1 MKKILNPFPLLLLSF
16 VFIFFFKLNGQEK
29 NFTET
34 GYASFYADKFEG
46 RLTASGEK
54 YYHAKSTAA
63 HKTLKFGT
71 VVKVTNLS
79 NNKTT
84 AVRINDRGPHV
95 KGRIIDLSKSAAEKL
110 GFINKGLTKVKIE
123 VIDNPF
129 DPGSDSPSSDP
140 IYKINIKP
148 VEGKGFGI
156 QLASYGKL
164 SNLANKLE
172 ELPVSFKQTLHVQ
185 VKNKGKH
192 EIYRLISGFYKDKKE
207 VEKQKKR
214 FKKFF
219 PDCFIVN
226 F

>member
-1 MKKILNPFPLLLLSF
+1 MKKILNPFALLFLSF
-16 VFIFFFKLNGQEK
+16 VFIFFLKLNGQEK
-29 NFTET
+29 NFTQT

-54 YYHAKSTAA
+54 YYHEKSTAA

-71 VVKVTNLS
+71 VIKVTNLS

-110 GFINKGLTKVKIE
+110 DFINKGLTRVKIE

-129 DPGSDSPSSDP
+129 DPGSDSPSVDD
-140 IYKINIKP
+140 IYKINMKR

-164 SNLANKLE
+164 SNLAVKLE
-172 ELPVSFKQTLHVQ
+172 ELPASIKQTLHIQ
-185 VKNKGKH
+185 VKNKGAR

-207 VEKQKKR
+207 GEEQKKR
-214 FKKFF
+214 LEKFF
-219 PDCFIVN
+219 PDCFLVN

>member
-1 MKKILNPFPLLLLSF
+1 MKKILNPFPLLFLSF
-16 VFIFFFKLNGQEK
+16 VFVFFLKLNGQEN

-54 YYHAKSTAA
+54 YYHEKSTAA

-71 VVKVTNLS
+71 IVKVTNLS

-110 GFINKGLTKVKIE
+110 DFINKGLTRVKIE

-129 DPGSDSPSSDP
+129 DPGSDSPSADG
-140 IYKINIKP
+140 IYKINIKQ

-164 SNLANKLE
+164 SNLAVKLE
-172 ELPVSFKQTLHVQ
+172 ELPASIKQALHIQ
-185 VKNKGKH
+185 VKNKGEH

-207 VEKQKKR
+207 VEEQKKILEN
-214 FKKFF
+214 FF
-219 PDCFIVN
+219 PDCFVIN